1 MYSLSTI
8 EIEDDTDGRD
18 GDGVASTDVDA
29 GEDCAATPAVDNP
42 TNLWLSTTVRTVV
55 GGVPALTH
63 VARRCKSSDESE
75 FLGRSMHE
83 ADPLRLIVRFG
94 FGTVA

>member
-42 TNLWLSTTVRTVV
+42 TNL
-55 GGVPALTH
+55 
-63 VARRCKSSDESE
+63 
-75 FLGRSMHE
+75 
-83 ADPLRLIVRFG
+83 
-94 FGTVA
+94 